1 MFDLVKTA
9 NAQSASK
16 IMSNPTVSGLI
27 AKISANIINPI
38 IGVVFFG
45 AFVVFTY
52 GIVKMIAN
60 EEGSEERTNGKNSI
74 IWGVIGMFIMLSAF
88 GIIRLISNTLEVP
101 DPFL

>member
-1 MFDLVKTA
+1 MLHLVETA

-27 AKISANIINPI
+27 AKISENIINPI
-38 IGVVFFG
+38 IGIVFFG
-45 AFVVFTY
+45 AFVIFTY
-52 GIVKMIAN
+52 GIVKMISS
-60 EEGSEERTNGKNSI
+60 EEGSEESKNGKNSI
-74 IWGVIGMFIMLSAF
+74 LWGVIGMFIMLSAF